1 MTLRLRARVCAA
13 VLWTLFQKLGGLKR
27 RSCAQCYL
35 RAKRALDTAKNEKI
49 VRAVCVAWRVVK
61 SCGLENPGHLRAT
74 CFPLTQF
81 LNAVQINPLLT
92 ATQKYDPGLIV
103 P

>member
-1 MTLRLRARVCAA
+1 MKKLCEPCVWLG
-13 VLWTLFQKLGGLKR
+13 VL
-27 RSCAQCYL
+27 S
-35 RAKRALDTAKNEKI
+35 N
-49 VRAVCVAWRVVK
+49 
-61 SCGLENPGHLRAT
+61 LENPGHL
-74 CFPLTQF
+74 PLTQF